1 MSEELKL
8 ANPVPTLKL
17 DLACGQSPR
26 EGFEGVDLLAPN
38 AQHKVDL
45 TKFPWP
51 WADNSVLEL
60 HCSHYVEHIPCREV
74 EERDVLAPT
83 GVIPG
88 GERQIV
94 SVAEQKLERL
104 QRFVGQDMFLAF
116 FDECYRILVP
126 DGAMKVIVPC
136 GRSNRAFQDPT
147 HRRFLMQESFLY
159 LNAEWRRLNKLDHYR
174 ARCNFGASANP
185 TIPVEMTLLH
195 PEAWNR
201 RFNESWNVVI
211 DWMVDL
217 KVIK

>member
-26 EGFEGVDLLAPN
+26 EGFEGVDLLAPDVK
-38 AQHKVDL
+38 HRVDL
-45 TKFPWP
+45 MKFPWP

-74 EERDVLAPT
+74 EERDLRDDPA
-83 GVIPG
+83 
-88 GERQIV
+88 
-94 SVAEQKLERL
+94 AHA
-104 QRFVGQDMFLAF
+104 RFVGQDMFLAF
-116 FDECYRILVP
+116 FDECHRILVP

-159 LNAEWRRLNKLDHYR
+159 LNAEWRRINKLDHYR